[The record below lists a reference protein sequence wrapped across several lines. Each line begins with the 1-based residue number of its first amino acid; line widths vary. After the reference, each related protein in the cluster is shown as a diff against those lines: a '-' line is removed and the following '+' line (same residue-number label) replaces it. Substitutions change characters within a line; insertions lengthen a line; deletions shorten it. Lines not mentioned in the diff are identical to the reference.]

1 MAQEGDFH
9 NKLVGFVLLALVGVA
24 ILTAVVNVGE
34 TYSMDTSEVVG
45 GATDLDR
52 FEGSVDSIE
61 DNANKLEERFKK
73 GSIWSVVAGVVV
85 EGVFGIAKDMLDMIY
100 APFSLI
106 SGILKERLG
115 VPTYVTSVLMG
126 LLIFSLIFGIWR
138 LLKIGD

>member
-1 MAQEGDFH
+1 
-9 NKLVGFVLLALVGVA
+9 
-24 ILTAVVNVGE
+24 
-34 TYSMDTSEVVG
+34 
-45 GATDLDR
+45 
-52 FEGSVDSIE
+52 
-61 DNANKLEERFKK
+61 
-73 GSIWSVVAGVVV
+73 
-85 EGVFGIAKDMLDMIY
+85 MIY